1 MKGNQKML
9 REFFVNETPKFLFKQ
24 FGLIHNIFIIIPIIA
39 LILIYINR
47 NKISKIPKEKSKKI
61 LKISAIIL
69 LLNMIIFTVGFLY
82 YGVFD
87 YTKHLPFHLCFIAN
101 YMFMYGI
108 LFEKEWILKYTIF
121 LCFIGPIPAI
131 LWPDMVSTI
140 DNFEWWQYVISHHF
154 FIIISF
160 FSYYALGY
168 KVKVNNYI
176 KVFILTN
183 LLMFIMYP
191 FNIMFKTNYI
201 FSTEIPDNVMVLYPW
216 LKYFPPMLTLE
227 VVGLVI
233 SGAIYYFIIRKRNL
247 ELAE

>member
-1 MKGNQKML
+1 ML
-9 REFFVNETPKFLFKQ
+9 REFFVNETPKLLFKQ
-24 FGLIHNIFIIIPIIA
+24 FGLIHNIFILIPIIG

-47 NKISKIPKEKSKKI
+47 NKISKIPKKTAKKI

-101 YMFMYGI
+101 YMFIYGI
-108 LFEKEWILKYTIF
+108 LFDKEWILKYTIF

-154 FIIISF
+154 FIMISF
-160 FSYYALGY
+160 FSYYALNY
-168 KVKVNNYI
+168 KVEFKNYI
-176 KVFILTN
+176 KVFIFTN
-183 LLMFIMYP
+183 ILMLIMYP
-191 FNIMFKTNYI
+191 FNLIFKTNYI
-201 FSTEIPDNVMVLYPW
+201 FSTEIPANVMVLYPW

-233 SGAIYYFIIRKRNL
+233 SGAIYYFIIKKRNL
-247 ELAE
+247 ELKSK

>member
-1 MKGNQKML
+1 ML
-9 REFFVNETPKFLFKQ
+9 REFFVNENPKFLFEQ
-24 FGLIHNIFIIIPIIA
+24 FGLIHILFSLIPVIGFIIIY
-39 LILIYINR
+39 LNR
-47 NKISKIPKEKSKKI
+47 NKIANIPKEKSKKI
-61 LKISAIIL
+61 LKIAAIIL
-69 LLNMIIFTVGFLY
+69 LLNMLIFTFGFLY
-82 YGVFD
+82 YDVFD
-87 YTKHLPFHLCFIAN
+87 YKKHLPFHLCFISN

-154 FIIISF
+154 FFLASI

-168 KVKVNNYI
+168 KVELKNYI
-176 KVFILTN
+176 KVFIFTN
-183 LLMFIMYP
+183 FLMLIMYP
-191 FNIMFKTNYI
+191 FNLIFETNYI
-201 FSTEIPDNVMVLYPW
+201 FSTEIPANVMVLYPW

-233 SGAIYYFIIRKRNL
+233 SGAVYFFIIKKRNQ
-247 ELAE
+247 ELTKI

>member
-1 MKGNQKML
+1 ML

-24 FGLIHNIFIIIPIIA
+24 FGLIHCIFISIPIIF
-39 LILIYINR
+39 LILIYKNR
-47 NKISKIPKEKSKKI
+47 NKIAKIPKEKTKKI

-69 LLNMIIFTVGFLY
+69 LLNMLIFTFGFLY

-87 YTKHLPFHLCFIAN
+87 YKRHLPFHLCFIAN

-131 LWPDMVSTI
+131 LWPDMISTI

-154 FIIISF
+154 FIIMSF

-168 KVKVNNYI
+168 KVKINNYI
-176 KVFILTN
+176 KVFIFTN

-191 FNIMFKTNYI
+191 FNLYFGTNYI
-201 FSTEIPDNVMVLYPW
+201 FSTEIPQNVMVLYPW

-227 VVGLVI
+227 VVGLAI
-233 SGAIYYFIIRKRNL
+233 SGAVYYFIIRKRNI
-247 ELAE
+247 ELKSE

>member
-1 MKGNQKML
+1 MI

-24 FGLIHNIFIIIPIIA
+24 FGLIHCIFISIPIIF
-39 LILIYINR
+39 LILIYKNR
-47 NKISKIPKEKSKKI
+47 NKIAKIPKEKTKKI
-61 LKISAIIL
+61 LKISTIIL
-69 LLNMIIFTVGFLY
+69 LLNMLIFTFGFLY

-87 YTKHLPFHLCFIAN
+87 YKRHLPFHLCFIAN

-131 LWPDMVSTI
+131 LWPDMISTI

-160 FSYYALGY
+160 FSYYALEY
-168 KVKVNNYI
+168 KVELKNYI
-176 KVFILTN
+176 KVFIFTN

-191 FNIMFKTNYI
+191 FNLIFNTNYI
-201 FSTEIPDNVMVLYPW
+201 FSTEIPENVMVLYPW

-233 SGAIYYFIIRKRNL
+233 SGAIYYFIIRKRNI
-247 ELAE
+247 ELKRN

>member
-1 MKGNQKML
+1 ML
-9 REFFVNETPKFLFKQ
+9 REFFVNEEPHFLFKQ
-24 FGLIHNIFIIIPIIA
+24 FGLIHNIFTILAVIGLII
-39 LILIYINR
+39 IYINR
-47 NKISKIPKEKSKKI
+47 HKIAKIPKEKSKRI

-87 YTKHLPFHLCFIAN
+87 YTKHLPFHLCFISN

-121 LCFIGPIPAI
+121 LSFIGPIPAI

-154 FIIISF
+154 FICISF

-168 KVKVNNYI
+168 KVEFKNYI

-183 LLMFIMYP
+183 ILMFIMYP
-191 FNIMFKTNYI
+191 FNLIFNTNYI
-201 FSTEIPDNVMVLYPW
+201 FSTEIPENVMVLYPW

-233 SGAIYYFIIRKRNL
+233 SGAIYYFIIRRRNL
-247 ELAE
+247 ELKSN

>member
-1 MKGNQKML
+1 MI

-24 FGLIHNIFIIIPIIA
+24 FGLIHMIFSIIPVIA
-39 LILIYINR
+39 LIIIYINR
-47 NKISKIPKEKSKKI
+47 NKIASIPKEKSQKI

-69 LLNMIIFTVGFLY
+69 LLNMIIFTFGFLY

-154 FIIISF
+154 FIIMSF

-168 KVKVNNYI
+168 KVKINNYI
-176 KVFILTN
+176 KVFIFTN

-191 FNIMFKTNYI
+191 FNLYFGTNYI
-201 FSTEIPDNVMVLYPW
+201 FSTEIPQNVMVLYPW

-227 VVGLVI
+227 VVGLAI
-233 SGAIYYFIIRKRNL
+233 SGAVYYFIIRKRNI
-247 ELAE
+247 ELKSE

>member
-1 MKGNQKML
+1 MI

-24 FGLIHNIFIIIPIIA
+24 FGLIHNIFITLPIIA
-39 LILIYINR
+39 LIIIYINR

-61 LKISAIIL
+61 LKISATIL
-69 LLNMIIFTVGFLY
+69 LLNMVIFTIGFLH

-154 FIIISF
+154 FISISF
-160 FSYYALGY
+160 FSYYALNY
-168 KVKVNNYI
+168 KVEFKNYI
-176 KVFILTN
+176 KVFIFTN

-191 FNIMFKTNYI
+191 FNIIFNTNYI
-201 FSTEIPDNVMVLYPW
+201 FSTEIPANVMVLYPW
-216 LKYFPPMLTLE
+216 LKYFPPMITLE

-233 SGAIYYFIIRKRNL
+233 SGAIYYFIIKKRNIEL
-247 ELAE
+247 ENNNKNSI

>member
-1 MKGNQKML
+1 ML

-24 FGLIHNIFIIIPIIA
+24 FGLIHLIFCFIPLIGT
-39 LILIYINR
+39 ILIYLNR
-47 NKISKIPKEKSKKI
+47 NKIAKIPKEKSKKI
-61 LKISAIIL
+61 LKISAVIL

-87 YTKHLPFHLCFIAN
+87 YKKHLPFHLCFIAN

-108 LFEKEWILKYTIF
+108 LFDKEWILKYTIF

-154 FIIISF
+154 FILVSF

-168 KVKVNNYI
+168 KIEFKNYI
-176 KVFILTN
+176 RVFIFTN

-191 FNIMFKTNYI
+191 FNLKFGTNYI
-201 FSTEIPDNVMVLYPW
+201 FSTEIPANVMVLYPW

-227 VVGLVI
+227 VVGLAI
-233 SGAIYYFIIRKRNL
+233 SGAIYYFIFRRRNL
-247 ELAE
+247 ELKGK